1 VGGIGVADA
10 PRDLRMHGGGG
21 SGFDS
26 GRGGGGGDGSAR
38 RRVQREREGGSERR
52 SETVSLEDPLDV
64 VCLSVFFGHFVSLCR
79 SISSLFVFALVR
91 LFLSLLSLPLP
102 HHPPL
107 LSRSLALL
115 LSEL

>member
-1 VGGIGVADA
+1 
-10 PRDLRMHGGGG
+10 
-21 SGFDS
+21 
-26 GRGGGGGDGSAR
+26 
-38 RRVQREREGGSERR
+38 
-52 SETVSLEDPLDV
+52 
-64 VCLSVFFGHFVSLCR
+64 
-79 SISSLFVFALVR
+79 VFALVR